1 MNPSTSRREILS
13 TAWALAL
20 GAALPH
26 RLAAAHDAD
35 DTPAPEES
43 PLFKLSLAQWSL
55 HRTIFDGKLHP
66 LDFPKAA
73 KEQFGISAVEYVNRC
88 FKDHYADDDLS
99 YVPELKK
106 RCDDLGVKSLLIM
119 IDRQGDLG
127 DPDDAK
133 RREAVE
139 NHYKFIE
146 AIKTLGGHSIRVNAR
161 SAGSREEQHR
171 LAVDGLSRLT
181 EFGAKHQINVIVE
194 NHGGLSSNGQWLA
207 GVIKA
212 VNHPRCGTLPDFGNF
227 CLDWDRKD
235 DPAVWYDRYQGV
247 AEMMPFAKAV
257 SAKSNEFN
265 DAGEEVR
272 TDYHRM
278 MKIIVEAGY
287 HGHVGIEYEG
297 DTLSEA
303 DGVRATRRL
312 LEMVRQELAASMEHE
327 AVGR

>member
-1 MNPSTSRREILS
+1 MNPPPTRRDML
-13 TAWALAL
+13 TAACGFAL

-26 RLAAAHDAD
+26 RLAAAHHPHDESSH
-35 DTPAPEES
+35 EES
-43 PLFKLSLAQWSL
+43 PLFKISLAQWSL

-66 LDFPKAA
+66 LDFPKTA
-73 KEQFGISAVEYVNRC
+73 KEQFDISAVEYVNRC

-133 RREAVE
+133 RQAAVE
-139 NHYKFIE
+139 NHFKFVE
-146 AIKTLGGHSIRVNAR
+146 AIKALGGHSIRVNAR
-161 SAGSREEQHR
+161 SVGTPEEQHK

-181 EFGAKHQINVIVE
+181 EFGARHDINVIVE

-207 GVIKA
+207 AVIKA

-227 CLDWDRKD
+227 CMDWDRKD
-235 DPAVWYDRYQGV
+235 DPSAWYDRYKGV

-257 SAKSNEFN
+257 SAKSNDFN
-265 DAGEEVR
+265 DAGEEIR
-272 TDYHRM
+272 TDYRRM
-278 MKIIVEAGY
+278 MKIVIDAGY
-287 HGHVGIEYEG
+287 RGHVGIEYEG
-297 DTLSEA
+297 DKLPEA
-303 DGVRATRRL
+303 DGVRATKKL
-312 LEMVRQELAASMEHE
+312 LEKVREELR
-327 AVGR
+327 V